1 MAMNRRAFLRTSAAA
16 GAWIAGVQ
24 RGYGQEKSANAR
36 LNVAVVGV
44 AGMRGSA
51 HLAGCASENI
61 VALCD
66 VDEGFLG
73 KAAEKL
79 PKASKW
85 ADFREMLDRDK
96 SIDAVCVSTP
106 DHLHAP
112 IGVRAMRLG
121 KHLYSEKPLAH
132 SIHEARTMREVAA
145 QAKVATQMGTQIH
158 AGENY
163 RRVVELIRA
172 GAIGRIKEVHVYV
185 GGAWTADGWP
195 KDDPVPPGLS
205 WDLWTG
211 PAAERPFSKGFH
223 PTGWRRYWNYGGG
236 HLADMG
242 CHHMDLPFWALGL
255 KAPTTCT
262 AEGPPVNAVGAPP
275 WLKVTWEF
283 ADGLKLHWTHGDKK
297 PEIFTQGRL
306 KWGSGTCFVGE
317 KGMLFADY
325 GQHKLWPEE
334 SFVDF
339 EAPKPSIAPSPGHH
353 AEWIAACKGGPPALC
368 NFEYAGALTECVLL
382 GNVAYRAGKT
392 IEWDSAGLKAR
403 NGPEADAF
411 LRREYRKGWTL

>member
-1 MAMNRRAFLRTSAAA
+1 MNRRDFLRTSAAA
-16 GAWIAGVQ
+16 GVWIAGVQ
-24 RGYGQEKSANAR
+24 RGYGQEKSPNAR

-44 AGMRGSA
+44 AGMRGSS

-85 ADFREMLDRDK
+85 ADFREMLDKDK

-145 QAKVATQMGTQIH
+145 QTKVATQMGTQIH

-163 RRVVELIRA
+163 RRVVELLRA
-172 GAIGRIKEVHVYV
+172 GVIGKVKEVHVYV

-195 KDDPVPPGLS
+195 KDDPLPPGLS

-242 CHHMDLPFWALGL
+242 CHHIDLPFWALGL
-255 KAPTTCT
+255 KAPTTCV
-262 AEGPPVNAVGAPP
+262 AEGPPVNEIGAPP
-275 WLKVTWEF
+275 WLKVTWGF
-283 ADGLKLHWTHGDKK
+283 ADGLKLHWTHGDKR

-306 KWGSGTCFVGE
+306 KWAGGNCFVGE

-334 SFVDF
+334 NFVDV

-368 NFEYAGALTECVLL
+368 NFDYAGALTECVLL
-382 GNVAYRAGKT
+382 GNVAYRSGQA
-392 IEWDSAGLKAR
+392 IEWDSAGLKAK
-403 NGPEADAF
+403 NSPEADAF
-411 LRREYRKGWTL
+411 LRREYRKGWNL